1 MTNLQ
6 LLLAIGVP
14 SFMVLLGILL
24 NQRGI
29 DKLESR
35 FDRVD
40 GRMDRMQSDL
50 SIFYRTLGQHDK
62 AIEFLERK

>member
-1 MTNLQ
+1 
-6 LLLAIGVP
+6 
-14 SFMVLLGILL
+14 MVLLGILL